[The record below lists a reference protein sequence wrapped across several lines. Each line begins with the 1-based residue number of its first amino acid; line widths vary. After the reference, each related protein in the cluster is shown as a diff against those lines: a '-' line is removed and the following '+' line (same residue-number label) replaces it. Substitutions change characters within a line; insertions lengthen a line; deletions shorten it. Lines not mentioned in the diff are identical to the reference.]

1 MISNI
6 FRENLTKLVD
16 SGNMKGLLE
25 LLSTGKESKSILE
38 TQLSV
43 VNTKLSMIESCIKE
57 LEDKDQLHIFDGKD
71 LP

>member
-16 SGNMKGLLE
+16 SNNMKGLLE
-25 LLSTGKESKSILE
+25 LLSTSKESKSILE